1 MLQCTSVSPVSD
13 AIASAMQYA
22 ILSAPDTFAYA
33 IVSGGYAKTVKWT
46 CT

>member
-22 ILSAPDTFAYA
+22 ILSAQDTFAYA
-33 IVSGGYAKTVKWT
+33 IASGAMQKP
-46 CT
+46 